1 MASEPSEF
9 DARHAAQLAD
19 RLRDITM
26 ESRPALVDDQL
37 DVLDEAA
44 GVLDD
49 AAGVERGER
58 MMEISMTGDTYVVKK
73 WIELGDA
80 GVIALESE
88 PAADDE
94 AEVQ

>member
-1 MASEPSEF
+1 
-9 DARHAAQLAD
+9 
-19 RLRDITM
+19 
-26 ESRPALVDDQL
+26 
-37 DVLDEAA
+37 
-44 GVLDD
+44 
-49 AAGVERGER
+49 
-58 MMEISMTGDTYVVKK
+58 MTGDTYVVKK